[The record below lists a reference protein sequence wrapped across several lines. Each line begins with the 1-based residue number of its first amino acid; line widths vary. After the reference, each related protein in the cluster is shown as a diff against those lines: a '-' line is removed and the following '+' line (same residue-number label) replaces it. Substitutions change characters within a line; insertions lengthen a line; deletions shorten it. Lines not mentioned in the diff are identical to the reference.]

1 MKNKIL
7 YMIYIDRS
15 LFKDGIIL
23 ELDGKNMQTKEQFFL
38 EVEKGFSFPR
48 PCEGSLDRF
57 LDWMCDLDWIRS
69 DKIYLI
75 IKNAAFFLENDKQ
88 FKEVIF
94 KCFEED
100 ILPFWEKEVET
111 VIVGGKPKVFN
122 VYLQN

>member
-1 MKNKIL
+1 
-7 YMIYIDRS
+7 
-15 LFKDGIIL
+15 
-23 ELDGKNMQTKEQFFL
+23 
-38 EVEKGFSFPR
+38 
-48 PCEGSLDRF
+48 
-57 LDWMCDLDWIRS
+57 MCDLDWIRS

>member
-1 MKNKIL
+1 ML
-7 YMIYIDRS
+7 
-15 LFKDGIIL
+15 
-23 ELDGKNMQTKEQFFL
+23 
-38 EVEKGFSFPR
+38 P
-48 PCEGSLDRF
+48 
-57 LDWMCDLDWIRS
+57 
-69 DKIYLI
+69 
-75 IKNAAFFLENDKQ
+75 FFLENDKQ

>member
-1 MKNKIL
+1 MKNKIF
-7 YMIYIDRS
+7 YMNYIDRS

-94 KCFEED
+94 KCFEK
-100 ILPFWEKEVET
+100 ISYLF
-111 VIVGGKPKVFN
+111 GKRK
-122 VYLQN
+122 LKLLL